1 MEGMPCPQSMLSLA
15 CLRIS
20 HDRVYLSSPLSPD
33 PVTGAMSVRTMT
45 WEKVG

>member
-1 MEGMPCPQSMLSLA
+1 MPSQPLESFLSGRWSRGEGVETTLT
-15 CLRIS
+15 
-20 HDRVYLSSPLSPD
+20 D